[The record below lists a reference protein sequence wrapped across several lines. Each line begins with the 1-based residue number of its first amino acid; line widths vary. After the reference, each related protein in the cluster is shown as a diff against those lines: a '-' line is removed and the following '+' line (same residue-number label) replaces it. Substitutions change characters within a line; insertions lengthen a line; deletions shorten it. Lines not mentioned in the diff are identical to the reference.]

1 MIIDLIED
9 ENGDQILPLP
19 DDMCKA
25 LNIGP
30 GTELSFT
37 PQPDGSIIVKR
48 KHELKTFAVET
59 ISSFRMVYFVKAESL
74 EHAMDEVVMEMDKGE
89 LPVFQSHIAE
99 NISHGYEVSNGDIV
113 RILQQTEQPSMTLEK
128 LESGA
133 WLTNCVREIDYT
145 K

>member
-1 MIIDLIED
+1 MIDLIED
-9 ENGDQILPLP
+9 ENGDQILPIP
-19 DDMCKA
+19 EEMCKA

-30 GTELSFT
+30 GSELTFD

-48 KHELKTFAVET
+48 KNELKTFAVET
-59 ISSFRMVYFVKAESL
+59 VSSFRMVYFVKAESL
-74 EHAMDEVVMEMDKGE
+74 EHAMDEVVCEMDTGE

-113 RILQQTEQPSMTLEK
+113 RIIRETEQPSMTLEK
-128 LESGA
+128 LESGQ
-133 WLTNCVREIDYT
+133 WLTNCVHEIDYT